1 MPTPCPQDHS
11 CFWQHALEPDA
22 GLAEHVQHCSACR
35 VRAQRAAQA
44 QQLLQGLPRM
54 RAPRELDGLVVAATQ
69 AGHRQERAE
78 AQLSQLARLAAPE
91 ELAARV
97 EAQRRAALAERPA
110 APAELEHRLAA
121 ELAAPQQAMAQRF
134 LHKLERMR
142 APSDLEA
149 RLAARPMRAERR
161 RTLSFA
167 GALVVLLG
175 LGSLAILR
183 WNTPNPEAPNSNS
196 PHSNSQGIVQAERRI
211 QWEVEHV
218 DSLEGFD
225 PMARALMGG
234 LSGGASDVLG
244 KEKL

>member
-1 MPTPCPQDHS
+1 MHSPCPQDSS

-44 QQLLQGLPRM
+44 QQLLQSMPRM
-54 RAPRELDGLVVAATQ
+54 RAPRELEGLVVAATQ
-69 AGHRQERAE
+69 AGHRQERSAD
-78 AQLSQLARLAAPE
+78 QLRSLVRLSAPE
-91 ELAARV
+91 ELVARV
-97 EAQRRAALAERPA
+97 DAQRRAALAERPV
-110 APAELEHRLAA
+110 APEELERRLAA
-121 ELAAPQQAMAQRF
+121 ELAAPEQVMSQRF

-149 RLAARPMRAERR
+149 RLAARPMRAQRR
-161 RTLSFA
+161 RALSFA

-175 LGSLAILR
+175 LGSLAILQ
-183 WNTPNPEAPNSNS
+183 WSS
-196 PHSNSQGIVQAERRI
+196 PSPDQPGIVQSERGI
-211 QWEVEHV
+211 QWEIEHV
-218 DSLEGFD
+218 ESLDGFD